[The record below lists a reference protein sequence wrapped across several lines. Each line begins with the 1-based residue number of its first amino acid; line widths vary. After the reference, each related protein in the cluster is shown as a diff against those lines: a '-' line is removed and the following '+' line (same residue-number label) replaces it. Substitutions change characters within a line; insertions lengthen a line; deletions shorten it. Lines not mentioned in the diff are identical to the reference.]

1 MTEGKFNMT
10 EGSKFDDEW
19 MLALMGLPLP
29 YNLSAGW
36 MGTT

>member
-10 EGSKFDDEW
+10 EDSKFDDEW